1 MANTTP
7 LLDHYAVL
15 NMTRPASPETL
26 FLAFQFEM
34 LSLGALPVE
43 DVAARFD
50 QVSTEHPSLHS
61 DSSKVEVEA
70 GFDWV

>member
-7 LLDHYAVL
+7 PLDHYAIL
-15 NMTRPASPETL
+15 NITRPASPETL

-34 LSLGALPVE
+34 LSLGALPVK

-50 QVSTEHPSLHS
+50 KASTEHPSLHS
-61 DSSKVEVEA
+61 DSSKMEVEA
-70 GFDWV
+70 VF

>member
-7 LLDHYAVL
+7 LLDHYAIL

-50 QVSTEHPSLHS
+50 QASTIFSPFQIFEGGGGCSFLTGC
-61 DSSKVEVEA
+61 K
-70 GFDWV
+70 

>member
-7 LLDHYAVL
+7 LLDYYAIL
-15 NMTRPASPETL
+15 NITRPAPPETL

-34 LSLGALPVE
+34 LSLGALPIE

-50 QVSTEHPSLHS
+50 QASTIFSPFQLFEDGGGGSI
-61 DSSKVEVEA
+61 
-70 GFDWV
+70 FDWV